1 MGDMQMSELEMRY
14 SADYSK
20 VDRGLSVTHIH
31 TFEDNPIM
39 WVHLD
44 KKSLK
49 VIFRNRDYCDIP

>member
-1 MGDMQMSELEMRY
+1 MSELEMRY